1 MFVSV
6 FPVIHRITQNV
17 LSALGNS
24 FVFFT
29 RVCWLILRDYGS
41 WSRSPWLYLQEER
54 IFHIHRS
61 RPDFL
66 SWGFEPATLHRQN
79 DNSRYKITFGAYKCG
94 ALICLSW
101 VRLLLL
107 THYLSFQAYTTI
119 AAITAIMAFSE
130 TLRIDSFTWVLLH
143 FR

>member
-6 FPVIHRITQNV
+6 FSVIHRITQNL

-29 RVCWLILRDYGS
+29 RVSWLILRDYGS
-41 WSRSPWLYLQEER
+41 WSRSPWQYLQEER

-66 SWGFEPATLHRQN
+66 SWGFEPATLHMQN

-101 VRLLLL
+101 ARLLLL

-119 AAITAIMAFSE
+119 AAITATMAFSE